1 MQLVEFEYLDRIRET
16 LLDLAPELTLCVV
29 IVAVVLC
36 TLFRSDPQASGTPH
50 RTSHPAPRTPQYITL
65 AGIVIHLLLVLY
77 ASQMFVGQLNV
88 VDMLS
93 IDPWSSCFKVMTS
106 IAALL
111 TILMSG
117 KQRLEYYVLV
127 IAILLGADLL
137 MMSTHFIMILLSIE
151 LMSISS
157 YVLVAGTDPDKARA
171 EAAWKF
177 FIFGSAATAV
187 MTFGLSYLF
196 GASGTAGLPGHFTG
210 ADPVMV
216 SIGCLM
222 TLAGLLFKMTA
233 APFHLWAPDVY
244 QATPSPVVA
253 YLSVV
258 PKFAG
263 LVVITRF
270 LYHLPVQP
278 ADWSNVIAGFAILS
292 IVIGTLAAL
301 AQRDA
306 KRMMAYST
314 VAQTGFLLTG
324 VASVMF
330 TSTDASYAIAFY
342 ALVFLV
348 MNYAVFMVIQAKE
361 EAGGSVLFKD
371 FSGMGYSAVIPAVT
385 ITIAF
390 VSLVG
395 LPPLAGFTAKL
406 LIFTTLWAK
415 FAASRGFIFVVLF
428 VIGLGAT
435 VVSLF
440 FYLKIPFY
448 MFFRRAEEKE
458 PLKIRRSTNLLLL
471 FLVGILFALFLF
483 PSVFDWL
490 GGWVIKRN
498 FGL

>member
-1 MQLVEFEYLDRIRET
+1 VQTVEFEYLDRIRET

-29 IVAVVLC
+29 IIALVIC
-36 TLFRSDPQASGTPH
+36 TMFRSS
-50 RTSHPAPRTPQYITL
+50 RTIFLITL
-65 AGIVIHLLLVLY
+65 AGVVIHLLLVLY
-77 ASQMFVGQLNV
+77 NARVLVEPLNV
-88 VDMLS
+88 ADMLS
-93 IDPWSSCFKVMTS
+93 IDPWSSWFKVMIS

-111 TILMSG
+111 TILMSRQ
-117 KQRLEYYVLV
+117 QRLEYYVLI

-137 MMSTHFIMILLSIE
+137 MISTHFIMILLSIE
-151 LMSISS
+151 LISISS
-157 YVLVAGTDPDKARA
+157 YVLVAGTHPDKARS

-187 MTFGLSYLF
+187 MIFGLSYLF
-196 GASGTAGLPGHFTG
+196 GATGTAGLAGLASE
-210 ADPVMV
+210 ADPGMMAV
-216 SIGCLM
+216 GCLM
-222 TLAGLLFKMTA
+222 TFAGLLFKMTA

-258 PKFAG
+258 PKLAG
-263 LVVITRF
+263 LVVVTRF
-270 LYHLPVQP
+270 IYHLPVQP
-278 ADWSNVIAGFAILS
+278 ADWSAVIAGFAILS
-292 IVIGTLAAL
+292 IIAGTLAAL

-330 TSTDASYAIAFY
+330 TSTDAFYAMAFY
-342 ALVFLV
+342 AFVFLL
-348 MNYAVFMVIQAKE
+348 MNYAVFIVIQARE
-361 EAGGSVLFKD
+361 EAGGTVLFTD
-371 FSGMGYSAVIPAVT
+371 FAGTGYSAVIPAVT

-395 LPPLAGFTAKL
+395 LPPVAGFTAKL
-406 LIFTTLWAK
+406 LVFTTLWAK
-415 FAASRGFIFVVLF
+415 FAATHGFILVVLF
-428 VIGLGAT
+428 VIGLVAT

-448 MFFRRAEEKE
+448 MFFRQAEQKE
-458 PLKIRRSTNLLLL
+458 PLKISRSTNYLLL
-471 FLVGILFALFLF
+471 FLVGILFALFFF

-490 GGWVIKRN
+490 GGWGIKRN
-498 FGL
+498 FRL